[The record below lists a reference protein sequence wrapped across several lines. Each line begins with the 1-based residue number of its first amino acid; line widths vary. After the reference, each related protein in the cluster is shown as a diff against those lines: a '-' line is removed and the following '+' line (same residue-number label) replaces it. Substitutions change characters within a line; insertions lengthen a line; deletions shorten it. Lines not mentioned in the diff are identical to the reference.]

1 MLSWLF
7 VLQVAVAGALIP
19 VQSSVNAQLGRAIG
33 HPLGAAMMNFF
44 VGLIVLIGMATVLR
58 APFPTPARLSD
69 APFWMIVGGGVMG
82 SFFVFTALFLT
93 PKLGAATLVA
103 GIMAGQIVGS
113 LVIDHFGLFG
123 LPQHELNVGRIA
135 GVLLLIAGVVLV
147 RKF

>member
-19 VQSSVNAQLGRAIG
+19 LQSSVNAQLGRAIG
-33 HPLGAAMMNFF
+33 HPLSAAMMNFI
-44 VGLIVLIGMATVLR
+44 VGLVVLIGLSAVLR
-58 APFPTPARLSD
+58 APFPTPARLSE
-69 APFWMIVGGGVMG
+69 APFWMIVGGGAMG
-82 SFFVFTALFLT
+82 AFFVFTALFLT

-123 LPQHELNVGRIA
+123 LPQHELNAGRIA

>member
-7 VLQVAVAGALIP
+7 VLQVAIAGALIP
-19 VQSSVNAQLGRAIG
+19 VQSSVNAQLGRVVG
-33 HPLGAAMMNFF
+33 HPLGAAMMNFI
-44 VGLIVLIGMATVLR
+44 VGLAVLITMSAVLR
-58 APFPTPARLSD
+58 APFPTPARLSE

-123 LPQHELNVGRIA
+123 LPQHEVNVGRIA

>member
-19 VQSSVNAQLGRAIG
+19 VQSSVNAQLGRAVG
-33 HPLGAAMMNFF
+33 HPLGAAIMNFA
-44 VGLIVLIGMATVLR
+44 VGLVVLLAFATALR
-58 APFPTPARLSD
+58 APLPSPGRLAE
-69 APFWMIVGGGVMG
+69 APFWMILGGGMMG
-82 SFFVFTALFLT
+82 AFFVFTALFLT

-103 GIMAGQIVGS
+103 GIMAGQVLGS

-123 LPQHELNVGRIA
+123 LPRHEVNLGRLA
-135 GVLLLIAGVVLV
+135 GVMLLVGGVVLV